1 MTIVIPSL
9 SSNEIVNVGTLQAG
23 LWAATADSARHGP
36 EARGRVLALAKD
48 SLNGARARI
57 RRRFEAGMP
66 VAALMAAEALAVD
79 RLITVLLDFAATHV
93 YPAANPTT
101 ADRLAVIAVGGY
113 GRGELAPYSDVDLLF
128 LIPYKRTPRVEQIVE
143 FALYLLWDMGLKVG
157 HATRSIE
164 DCIRLARAD
173 MVIRTSL
180 LEARY
185 LWGAPD
191 LHDELRRRFNADI
204 VAGTS
209 QAFIAAKL
217 AERDERHRRM
227 GDSRYVLEP
236 NVKDGKGGLRDLHT
250 LYWIAKYHHRVENL
264 AGLVAQGVFTAA
276 EAQRF
281 TKSHDFLAAVR
292 CRLHYLT
299 GRGDDRL
306 TFDAQSAISAQLG
319 YKERAGLRAVER
331 FMKHYYLVAKHVGD
345 LTRIFCAAIE
355 ASERKGP
362 RSALARLWTRG
373 RAIDG
378 FTVDGDR
385 LNVADASRFLADP
398 VNILRLFHTAQ
409 AHDLDVHPRALH
421 LITQNIRLVD
431 AELRAN
437 PEANRLFLDMLTSLK
452 DPETTL
458 RRLNEAGVFGRLIPA
473 FGRVV
478 AQMQYD
484 MYHVYTVDEH
494 TIRAI
499 GILHAIE
506 AGRLRD
512 ELPLSSEVVHKLP
525 SRRVLYLSVLLHDIA
540 KGRGGDHSV
549 LGAGIANELCPHLG
563 LSEEETETVAWLVLH
578 HLAMSRTAFRRDLA
592 DPQTVRDFVALV
604 QSRERL
610 RLLLVLT
617 VVDIRAVGP
626 QVWNGWKAAL
636 LRDLHLRADELMSGA
651 ARTAGV
657 GARTA
662 AVQEAVRPLVPGWDD
677 AAFKRHAERCPS
689 AYWLAWDVETLAR
702 HAHLL
707 MGVAAGAAPLLI
719 ETRVDLA
726 RAVTEVTIC
735 TQDHPGLFSRI
746 AGAMAVSGANIVDA
760 RIFTLLDG
768 LALDS
773 FWIQDAEGRAFDRAD
788 RLARLTSRIREAL
801 GDRLNLMA
809 EFATAPPWRSRAE
822 PFAVVPRVLI
832 DNQASATQTV
842 IEVNGRDRP
851 GFLYDVTGS
860 LTQLGLQISAA
871 RISTYGERV
880 ADVFYVKDAFGMKV
894 EHEGK
899 LKQIQE
905 TLRAAIAT
913 SGSTEAAPVVA
924 GESEQAAAE

>member
-1 MTIVIPSL
+1 
-9 SSNEIVNVGTLQAG
+9 
-23 LWAATADSARHGP
+23 
-36 EARGRVLALAKD
+36 
-48 SLNGARARI
+48 
-57 RRRFEAGMP
+57 
-66 VAALMAAEALAVD
+66 
-79 RLITVLLDFAATHV
+79 VLLDFAETHV
-93 YPAANPTT
+93 YPSANPTT
-101 ADRLAVIAVGGY
+101 GDRLSVVAVGGY
-113 GRGELAPYSDVDLLF
+113 GRGELAPFSDVDLLF
-128 LIPYKRTPRVEQIVE
+128 LIPYKETPRVEQIVE
-143 FALYLLWDMGLKVG
+143 YALYLLWDLGLKVG
-157 HATRSIE
+157 HATRSVE
-164 DCIRLARAD
+164 DCIRLARDD

-185 LWGAPD
+185 LWGARD
-191 LHDELRRRFNADI
+191 LFDEMRRRFNAEI

-209 QAFIAAKL
+209 RAFIQAKL

-250 LYWIAKYHHRVENL
+250 LYWIAKYHHRVEDM
-264 AGLVAQGVFTAA
+264 AGLVAKGVFTPA

-281 TKSHDFLAAVR
+281 RKSHDFLAAVR

-306 TFDAQSAISAQLG
+306 TFDAQSEISARLG
-319 YKERAGLRAVER
+319 YKDRAGMRGVER

-345 LTRIFCAAIE
+345 LTRIFCAAIQ
-355 ASERKGP
+355 ASEQKAP
-362 RSALARLWTRG
+362 RFRLARLWTRE
-373 RAIDG
+373 RMIEG
-378 FTVDGDR
+378 FAVDGNR
-385 LNVADASRFLADP
+385 LNVVDPGRFLADP
-398 VNILRLFHTAQ
+398 VNIMRLFRAAQ
-409 AHDLDVHPRALH
+409 QHDLDIHPRALR

-437 PEANRLFLDMLTSLK
+437 AEANRLFLDMLTSEI

-458 RRLNEAGVFGRLIPA
+458 RRLNEAGVFGRFIPA

-478 AQMQYD
+478 ALMQYD

-506 AGRLRD
+506 AGQLRD
-512 ELPLSSEVVHKLP
+512 EMPIASELVPKVL
-525 SRRVLYLSVLLHDIA
+525 SRRVLYLAVLLHDIA

-549 LGAGIANELCPHLG
+549 LGSGIANELCPRLG
-563 LSEEETETVAWLVLH
+563 LSEEETETVAWLVLY
-578 HLAMSRTAFRRDLA
+578 HLVMSRTAFRRDLT
-592 DPQTVRDFVALV
+592 DPQTARDFVAIV
-604 QSRERL
+604 QSPERL

-617 VVDIRAVGP
+617 AVDIRAVGP

-636 LRDLHLRADELMSGA
+636 LRELYFRADELMSGA
-651 ARTAGV
+651 VATAGV
-657 GARTA
+657 TVRAS
-662 AVQEAVRPLVPGWDD
+662 AVQAEVRPLLADWCD
-677 AAFKRHAERCPS
+677 AAFQRHADRCPP
-689 AYWLAWDVETLAR
+689 AYWLAWDHDTLLR
-702 HAHLL
+702 HARLL
-707 MGVAAGAAPLLI
+707 KDVVATEAPLLI
-719 ETRVDLA
+719 ETRVDRA

-768 LALDS
+768 LALDT
-773 FWIQDAEGRAFDRAD
+773 FWVQDAEGLPVDRAD
-788 RLARLTSRIREAL
+788 RL
-801 GDRLNLMA
+801 DRLSQRIKQSLGGHLNLKA
-809 EFATAPPWRSRAE
+809 EFARQPKWRSRAE
-822 PFAVVPRVLI
+822 MFTVAPRVLI
-832 DNQASATQTV
+832 DNKASATQTV

-851 GFLYDVTGS
+851 GFLYDVTRS
-860 LTQLGLQISAA
+860 LTALGLQISAA

-880 ADVFYVKDAFGMKV
+880 ADVFYVKDVFGMKV

-905 TLRAAIAT
+905 TLLAAIQPPALPA
-913 SGSTEAAPVVA
+913 SPMLSDMPAP
-924 GESEQAAAE
+924 AAE